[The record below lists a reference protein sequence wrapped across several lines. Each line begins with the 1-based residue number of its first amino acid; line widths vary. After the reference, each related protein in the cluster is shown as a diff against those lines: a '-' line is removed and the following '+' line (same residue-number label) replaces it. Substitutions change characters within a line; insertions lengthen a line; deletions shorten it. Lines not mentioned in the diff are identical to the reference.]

1 MIKAELLPGQAEAL
15 RFRLAS
21 LAGQLKDR
29 ISVQVEKES
38 IKLVDYV
45 VKQKL
50 RGQVLGVKSG
60 RLWRSVTYRIDKD
73 GAKTVGTV
81 GTNVFYGRLW
91 ELGFSRAQGTGSRGG
106 LGSKQGSRGGQPRNI
121 TARMQAYYDSKHPAR
136 TETYAA
142 RPFLRPSLE
151 ENRDKILSNIR
162 RAITATIK
170 ESA

>member
-1 MIKAELLPGQAEAL
+1 MIVAEINASQVEAL
-15 RFRLAS
+15 KARMQMLRGKL
-21 LAGQLKDR
+21 QDR
-29 ISVQVEKES
+29 IAVQVEKES
-38 IKLVDYV
+38 INLMRYV
-45 VKQKL
+45 VTQKL

-60 RLWRSVTYRIDKD
+60 RLWRSITYRIDKD
-73 GAKTVGTV
+73 GAKTVGIV

-106 LGSKQGSRGGQPRNI
+106 LGSKQGSRGGQPRTI
-121 TARMQAYYDSKHPAR
+121 TARMQAYYDSKHPAK
-136 TETYAA
+136 TTTYAA